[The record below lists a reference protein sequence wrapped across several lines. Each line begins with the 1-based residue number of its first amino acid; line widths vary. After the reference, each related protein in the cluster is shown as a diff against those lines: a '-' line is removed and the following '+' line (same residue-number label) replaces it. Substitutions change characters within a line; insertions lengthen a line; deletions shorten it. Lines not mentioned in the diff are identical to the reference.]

1 MQRKEEL
8 DMLSKGYYRVIMLLL
23 ALQCSVCA
31 LADDFDVI
39 SERLALQR
47 FNFPQEKL
55 HITTDK
61 SRYMAGDTI
70 WLRAFVVN
78 AATHEPVDASKY
90 CYVELINP
98 FDSVELRIKVKEK
111 DGVIQGYLAL
121 PPQLPEGSYTL
132 AGYTLFMQS
141 LDEGYFFKKRIEV
154 MSAHSTRSSIVC
166 DVERDPKSPGR
177 VRVTAHYLDLHT
189 RAEKEFKLMTYV
201 TSDQF
206 KRQHSQGKSP
216 MTFSLNEKE
225 TLGGAV
231 LVRFDGFS
239 KFVPLPPDEN
249 QAEVRFFPEGGYL
262 VPDARNHVS
271 VKAIYAD
278 GSEASATGRV
288 LDSYGNEVATFTTG
302 HAGIGDFY
310 FEPQAGMVYRA
321 VCRLHGVDKEREFEL
336 PQVKS
341 NATIVQVD
349 TGADGQIHI
358 RPVGAKTAQCLIIVQ
373 QRGVLLATGTDSITL
388 PGESLSAGVIQA
400 LLLDERM
407 RPLSE
412 RLFYVP
418 GTKTRGVKV
427 ACDKNAY
434 ASRDR
439 VVVTTSLE
447 GFAAPLGNYAV
458 SVTDDK
464 SVIAESASAIEVNL
478 LLQSDLRGHL
488 PDLAYYFAQERRESE
503 LDAMLMTHGW
513 RRYNIPDV
521 LRGQLAEPSFPI
533 EQGLSVTGTVVSE
546 WKKTP
551 IKGGSVQ
558 VLVPKL
564 GYGNTFA
571 TNDEGEFV
579 IEGFELPDSALLVL
593 QAYNSK
599 GGQEMNV
606 ALNLEQRPAITS
618 AAMKH
623 ENRVVRN
630 VVNTFKDTDLGDFL
644 EAEAKRMQYIDGLR
658 NIVLGEVEV
667 TALAKDEPK
676 DVFQQLA
683 ARSFDEE
690 YMEES
695 QITSIED
702 AVRRIAGIRITGGR
716 VKSART
722 GGNVGFF
729 LDGVYVEP
737 MKYALGNGSGVFII
751 RQKHELDLADVSEV
765 KSIEDEME
773 KSGTV
778 NNALVLQELDQQVP
792 FQSIKRIDY
801 IQPQMAV
808 ALGHRGTDG
817 GAIMITTKDGVNKY
831 RFKDM
836 NPYLKT
842 YIMHGIQSPAEFFS
856 PDYDLGDNGKALN
869 TDLRNTLYWN
879 PCVQVGSDGK
889 SRFSFFAADVPN
901 TTYTITIEGITAD
914 GSIIATTHKVKKQ

>member
-1 MQRKEEL
+1 
-8 DMLSKGYYRVIMLLL
+8 MLSKGYYRVFMLLL
-23 ALQCSVCA
+23 ALQCAVCA
-31 LADDFDVI
+31 MADDFEVI

-47 FNFPQEKL
+47 YNFPQEKL

-98 FDSVELRIKVKEK
+98 FDSVELRIKAKEK
-111 DGVIQGYLAL
+111 NGVLQGYLAL
-121 PPQLPEGSYTL
+121 PAQLAEGNYTL
-132 AGYTLFMQS
+132 AAYTMFMQS

-166 DVERDPKSPGR
+166 DVERDPKNPGR

-189 RAEKEFKLMTYV
+189 RAEKEFKQMTYV

-206 KRQHSQGKSP
+206 KRHHGQGKSP
-216 MTFSLNEKE
+216 MAFSLNEKE
-225 TLGGAV
+225 TRGGAV

-239 KFVPLPPDEN
+239 KFVPLPPDDE

-271 VKAIYAD
+271 VKALHAD
-278 GSEASATGRV
+278 GSEATATGRV
-288 LDSYGNEVATFTTG
+288 LDGSGKEVASFITG

-310 FEPQAGMVYRA
+310 FEPQAGMAYKA
-321 VCRLHGVDKEREFEL
+321 VCRLNGIDTEREFEL

-341 NATIVQVD
+341 NATIVQVE

-358 RPVGAKTAQCLIIVQ
+358 RSVGAKSAQSLIMVQ
-373 QRGVLLATGTDSITL
+373 QRGILLATGSDSITL
-388 PGESLSAGVIQA
+388 PSESLSAGVIQA
-400 LLLDERM
+400 LLFDERL

-412 RLFYVP
+412 RLVFVHD
-418 GTKTRGVKV
+418 TKTHGMKV
-427 ACDKNAY
+427 ACDKDAY
-434 ASRDR
+434 SSRDR

-447 GFAAPLGNYAV
+447 GLATPAGNYAV

-464 SVIAESASAIEVNL
+464 SVLADSTSAIAVNL
-478 LLQSDLRGHL
+478 LLQSDLRGHVPNL
-488 PDLAYYFAQERRESE
+488 SYYFAQKGREHE

-513 RRYNIPDV
+513 RRYDIPGV
-521 LRGQLAEPSFPI
+521 LRGQIAEPSFPI
-533 EQGLSVTGTVVSE
+533 EQGFSVTGTVVSE

-564 GYGNTFA
+564 GYGNTFP
-571 TNDEGEFV
+571 TDDEGSFV

-618 AAMKH
+618 AGMKG

-630 VVNTFKDTDLGDFL
+630 VVNAFKDIDLGDFL
-644 EAEAKRMQYIDGLR
+644 EAEAKRMQYIDGMR

-667 TALAKDEPK
+667 TALAKEEPK

-690 YMEES
+690 YMEER

-702 AVRRIAGIRITGGR
+702 AVRRIAGIRIIGGR
-716 VKSART
+716 VISART

-737 MKYALGNGSGVFII
+737 MQYALGNGSGVFII
-751 RQKHELDLADVSEV
+751 RQKHETDISNASEI
-765 KSIEDEME
+765 KSIEDEMKE
-773 KSGTV
+773 LLESGTV
-778 NNALVLQELDQQVP
+778 SNAVILQELDQQVP
-792 FQSIKRIDY
+792 FQAIKRIDY

-831 RFKDM
+831 RHKDM

-842 YIMHGIQSPAEFFS
+842 YMMYGVQSPAEFYS
-856 PDYDLGDNGKALN
+856 PDYDLDDCGKAPG

-879 PCVQVGSDGK
+879 PCVQVGTDGK
-889 SRFSFFAADVPN
+889 SRFSFFAADVPS

-914 GSIIATTHKVKKQ
+914 GNIIATTHKVKKQ

>member
-1 MQRKEEL
+1 
-8 DMLSKGYYRVIMLLL
+8 MLSKGYYRVFMLLL
-23 ALQCSVCA
+23 ALQCAVCA
-31 LADDFDVI
+31 LADDFEVI

-47 FNFPQEKL
+47 YNFPQEKL

-98 FDSVELRIKVKEK
+98 FDSVELRVKVKEK
-111 DGVIQGYLAL
+111 NGTMQGYLAL
-121 PPQLPEGSYTL
+121 PPQLAEGNYTL
-132 AGYTLFMQS
+132 AAYTMFMQS

-166 DVERDPKSPGR
+166 DVERDPKNPGR

-189 RAEKEFKLMTYV
+189 RAEKEFKQMTYV

-206 KRQHSQGKSP
+206 KRQHGQGKSP
-216 MTFSLNEKE
+216 MSFSLNEKE
-225 TLGGAV
+225 TRAGAV

-239 KFVPLPPDEN
+239 KFVPLPPDDE

-271 VKAIYAD
+271 VKALHTD
-278 GSEASATGRV
+278 GSEARATGHV
-288 LDSYGNEVATFTTG
+288 LDGSGKEVASFITG

-310 FEPQAGMVYRA
+310 FEPQAGMAYKA
-321 VCRLHGVDKEREFEL
+321 VCRLNGIDTEREFEL

-341 NATIVQVD
+341 NATIVQVE
-349 TGADGQIHI
+349 TETDGQIHI
-358 RPVGAKTAQCLIIVQ
+358 RSVGAKSAQSLIMVQ
-373 QRGVLLATGTDSITL
+373 QRGILLATGSDSITL
-388 PGESLSAGVIQA
+388 PCESLSAGVIQV
-400 LLLDERM
+400 LLLDERL

-412 RLFYVP
+412 RLVFVHD
-418 GTKTRGVKV
+418 TKTHGMKV
-427 ACDKNAY
+427 ACDKDAY
-434 ASRDR
+434 SSRDR

-447 GFAAPLGNYAV
+447 GFAAPAGNYAV

-464 SVIAESASAIEVNL
+464 SVMADSTSAIAVNL

-488 PDLAYYFAQERRESE
+488 PNLAYYFAQEGREHE

-513 RRYNIPDV
+513 RRYDIPGV

-533 EQGLSVTGTVVSE
+533 EQGFSVTGTVVSE

-564 GYGNTFA
+564 GYGNTFP
-571 TNDEGEFV
+571 TDEEGAFV
-579 IEGFELPDSALLVL
+579 VEGLELPDSALLVL
-593 QAYNSK
+593 QAFNSK

-606 ALNLEQRPAITS
+606 KLNLEQRPSITS
-618 AAMKH
+618 AGMKQ
-623 ENRVVRN
+623 EKPIAKN
-630 VVNTFKDTDLGDFL
+630 VMNAFMDTDLGDFL
-644 EAEAKRMQYIDGLR
+644 EAEAKRMQYIDGMR

-667 TALAKDEPK
+667 TAFAKEDERK

-690 YMEES
+690 YMAERE
-695 QITSIED
+695 ITSIED
-702 AVRRIAGIRITGGR
+702 AVRRIAGIRIVGGR

-737 MKYALGNGSGVFII
+737 MQYALGNGSAVFII
-751 RQKHELDLADVSEV
+751 RQKNDMNLADPSEV

-773 KSGTV
+773 GMQELSTV
-778 NNALVLQELDQQVP
+778 SNAVILRELDQQVP
-792 FQSIKRIDY
+792 FQAIKRIDY

-842 YIMHGIQSPAEFFS
+842 YMMHGIQSPAEFYS
-856 PDYDLGDNGKALN
+856 PDYDLGDCGKAPG

-879 PCVQVGSDGK
+879 PCVQVGSEGK

-914 GSIIATTHKVKKQ
+914 GNIIATTHKVSKR

>member
-1 MQRKEEL
+1 
-8 DMLSKGYYRVIMLLL
+8 MLMRRLIPILLL
-23 ALQCSVCA
+23 LTSCLSAM
-31 LADDFDVI
+31 ADDFGVI

-47 FNFPQEKL
+47 YNFPQEKL

-61 SRYMAGDTI
+61 SRYLAGDTI

-98 FDSVELRIKVKEK
+98 FDSVELRIKVKDK
-111 DGVIQGYLAL
+111 NGVMQGYLAL
-121 PPQLPEGSYTL
+121 PPQLPEGGYTL
-132 AGYTLFMQS
+132 AAYTLFMQS

-154 MSAHSTRSSIVC
+154 MSAHSTRSSILC
-166 DVERDPKSPGR
+166 DVERDPKNPGR
-177 VRVTAHYLDLHT
+177 ARVTAHYLDLHT
-189 RAEKEFKLMTYV
+189 KAEKEFKLMTYV

-216 MTFSLNEKE
+216 MAFSLNEKE
-225 TLGGAV
+225 TRGGAV
-231 LVRFDGFS
+231 LVRFDGYS
-239 KFVPLPPDEN
+239 KFVQLPPDDA
-249 QAEVRFFPEGGYL
+249 QISLRFFPEGGYL

-271 VKAIYAD
+271 VKALHAD
-278 GSEASATGRV
+278 GSEASAAGRV
-288 LDSYGNEVATFTTG
+288 LDSDGNEVATFATG
-302 HAGIGDFY
+302 HAGIGHFH
-310 FEPQAGMVYRA
+310 FEPQAGMAYKA
-321 VCRLHGVDKEREFEL
+321 VCRLHGVDTEREFEL
-336 PQVKS
+336 PQVRS
-341 NATIVQVD
+341 NATIAQVK
-349 TGADGQIHI
+349 TEADGQIHI
-358 RPVGAKTAQCLIIVQ
+358 RSVGAKTGQCLILVQ
-373 QRGVLLATGTDSITL
+373 QRGILLATGTDSITL

-400 LLLDERM
+400 LLLDERL

-418 GTKTRGVKV
+418 EKSPNRMTVT
-427 ACDKNAY
+427 CDRQTYN
-434 ASRDR
+434 SRDN
-439 VVVTTSLE
+439 VMVTTCLE
-447 GFAAPLGNYAV
+447 GFAAPAGNYAV

-464 SVIAESASAIEVNL
+464 SVVADSASAIAVNL

-488 PDLAYYFAQERRESE
+488 PDLAYYFAKEGREGE
-503 LDAMLMTHGW
+503 LDVMLMTHGW
-513 RRYNIPDV
+513 RRYNIPNV

-533 EQGLSVTGTVVSE
+533 EQGFSATGTVVSE
-546 WKKTP
+546 WKKAP

-564 GYGNTFA
+564 GYGNTFP

-606 ALNLEQRPAITS
+606 SLNMEHRPAITS
-618 AAMKH
+618 ADMKH

-630 VVNTFKDTDLGDFL
+630 AVNAFDNTDLGDFL

-690 YMEES
+690 YMAERE
-695 QITSIED
+695 ITSIED

-737 MKYALGNGSGVFII
+737 MQYALGNGSGVFII
-751 RQKHELDLADVSEV
+751 RQKHELNLADVSEV

-792 FQSIKRIDY
+792 FQAIKRIDY

-808 ALGHRGTDG
+808 VLGHRGTDG

-842 YIMHGIQSPAEFFS
+842 YMMHGIQSPAEFYS
-856 PDYDLGDNGKALN
+856 PDYDLGDCGIAFG

-879 PCVQVGSDGK
+879 PCVQLSHDGK
-889 SRFSFFAADVPN
+889 SSFSFFAADVPN

-914 GSIIATTHKVKKQ
+914 GNIIATTHKVKKQ